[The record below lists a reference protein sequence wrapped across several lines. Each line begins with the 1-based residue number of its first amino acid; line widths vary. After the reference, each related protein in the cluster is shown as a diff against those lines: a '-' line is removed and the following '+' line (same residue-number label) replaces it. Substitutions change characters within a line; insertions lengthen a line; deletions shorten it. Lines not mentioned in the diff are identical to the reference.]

1 MAVHLQP
8 VEMFLEVDTLVI
20 VTTTQEITRA
30 ILILG
35 NVTHIV
41 AVHSTSQEMQAT
53 IHAVALPGAVI
64 S

>member
-1 MAVHLQP
+1 MDVHLRP
-8 VEMFLEVDTLVI
+8 VEMFQVAEILAI
-20 VTTTQEITRA
+20 AMTTQEITRA

-41 AVHSTSQEMQAT
+41 AVHSTSQGMQAT